1 MLREV
6 FSQGFTYLGRE
17 RIIKDVYI
25 KNCKSITC
33 MAMQKKT
40 HGWCSLNIS
49 NEVDN
54 SYETIDD
61 SQQWGELVAIEKLLN
76 IVITLEHIES
86 RNDVFHNEY
95 PKIKYYMDMP
105 RNHVAT
111 TQKKPTKITINIDEP
126 TCEVEE

>member
-1 MLREV
+1 
-6 FSQGFTYLGRE
+6 
-17 RIIKDVYI
+17 
-25 KNCKSITC
+25 

-40 HGWCSLNIS
+40 HGWRSFNIS
-49 NEVDN
+49 NEDDN

-61 SQQWGELVAIEKLLN
+61 SQQWGELVVIEKLFN
-76 IVITLEHIES
+76 IVITLKHIEF
-86 RNDVFHNEY
+86 RDDVFDNEH

-111 TQKKPTKITINIDEP
+111 THKKLAKITIIIDEP